1 MSSPVFYSFVLLVL
15 LMGIFVVMT
24 AHKIHEICDKMNK
37 LHHRIANL
45 DHTYGMDEKHR
56 LEFYVESQSR
66 LDALEAKNK
75 ILLKFLNTSWTEVL
89 KDTAPKISIQEAID
103 AHFTEDE
110 AEVPNDVFFNDE
122 KNGDHW
128 YKKGFMD

>member
-1 MSSPVFYSFVLLVL
+1 MSSPVFYSFVLLVS

-37 LHHRIANL
+37 SHYRMNCLDEAHRI
-45 DHTYGMDEKHR
+45 DEDNTMNFMTKTDMR
-56 LEFYVESQSR
+56 I
-66 LDALEAKNK
+66 DALEAKNK

-110 AEVPNDVFFNDE
+110 AEVPDE
-122 KNGDHW
+122 HW
-128 YKKGFMD
+128 YKKGFLD

>member
-1 MSSPVFYSFVLLVL
+1 
-15 LMGIFVVMT
+15 
-24 AHKIHEICDKMNK
+24 
-37 LHHRIANL
+37 
-45 DHTYGMDEKHR
+45 MDEKHR

>member
-1 MSSPVFYSFVLLVL
+1 MSSPVFYSFVILVS

-37 LHHRIANL
+37 LHHRIAGL
-45 DHTYGMDEKHR
+45 DHAHAIDEEHT
-56 LEFYVESQSR
+56 LEHIIESDMR
-66 LDALEAKNK
+66 IDALEAKNK

-110 AEVPNDVFFNDE
+110 AEVPNE
-122 KNGDHW
+122 HW
-128 YKKGFMD
+128 YKKGFLD